1 MNEGL
6 GRNEICGW
14 LSLTL
19 GTLNGGGRVVGGIVT
34 GDRVSRGVVTG
45 GSVSGRV
52 VTGGGMP
59 SGGAEFKVSG

>member
-14 LSLTL
+14 LSLTP
-19 GTLNGGGRVVGGIVT
+19 GVLNYGGKVVGGIVT
-34 GDRVSRGVVTG
+34 GGR
-45 GSVSGRV
+45 VSGRV

-59 SGGAEFKVSG
+59 SGGAEFKERR